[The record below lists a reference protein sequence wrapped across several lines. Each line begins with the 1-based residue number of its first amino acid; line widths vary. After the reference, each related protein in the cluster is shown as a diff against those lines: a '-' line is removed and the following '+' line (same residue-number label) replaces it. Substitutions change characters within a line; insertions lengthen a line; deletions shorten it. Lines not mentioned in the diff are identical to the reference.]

1 MLVAKHLT
9 KVFGEFRAVEDVS
22 FEVQQGQCIGL
33 LGLNGAGK
41 TTLLRM
47 LACLLSPTSGTALVD
62 GADVGEDGLKV
73 RERIGFLPEVPP
85 LYGEMSVGRF
95 LAFVARLRRVPPA
108 LVEARVKEAVERCQL
123 DGVVEQTIETLSY
136 GFRKRVG
143 IAQAIVHQP
152 PLVLLDEPIAG
163 LDPKQI
169 VEMRELVKRLRGAHT
184 LVLSSHILTE
194 ISQTCDRILVMHKG
208 RIAAQGRE
216 DELTPKAH
224 LGVRVR
230 VLGAREKLVAALGG
244 VAGLERVEV
253 AEAGAGGVVE
263 ARLECREDVRPS
275 VAAAV
280 VGAGLGLLELG
291 ESELALESVFLT
303 LIGSREART

>member
-1 MLVAKHLT
+1 LLEAKHLT
-9 KVFGEFRAVEDVS
+9 KIYGDFRAVEDVS
-22 FEVQQGQCIGL
+22 FDVAKGQCIGL

-47 LACLLSPTSGTALVD
+47 LACLLSPTSGTALV
-62 GADVGEDGLKV
+62 GGKDVGEDSLGV
-73 RERIGFLPEVPP
+73 RESIGFLPETPP
-85 LYGEMSVGRF
+85 LYGEMQVGRF
-95 LAFVARLRRVPPA
+95 LAFVARLRRVPAA
-108 LVEARVKEAVERCQL
+108 LVEARVNEAVCRCQL
-123 DGVVEQTIETLSY
+123 DGVVEQTIETLSF

-152 PLVLLDEPIAG
+152 PVVLLDEPIAG

-169 VEMRELVKRLRGAHT
+169 VEMRELVKRLHGEHT
-184 LVLSSHILTE
+184 ILLSSHILTE

-208 RIAAQGRE
+208 RIAAQGSE

-230 VLGAREKLVAALGG
+230 ALGTREKLAAALQG
-244 VAGLERVEV
+244 VPGLERVEV
-253 AEAGAGGVVE
+253 APAAGDVVE
-263 ARLECREDVRPS
+263 ARLECREDVRPA

-280 VGAGLGLLELG
+280 IGAGLGLLELG
-291 ESELALESVFLT
+291 ASELALESVFLT
-303 LIGSREART
+303 LIGSREARR

>member
-1 MLVAKHLT
+1 LLVAKHLT
-9 KVFGEFRAVEDVS
+9 KVFGDFRAVDDVS
-22 FEVQQGQCIGL
+22 FEIERGQCIGL

-47 LACLLSPTSGTALVD
+47 LACLLSPSSGTALV
-62 GADVGEDGLKV
+62 GGRDVSEDSLGV
-73 RERIGFLPEVPP
+73 REGIGFLPEVPP

-95 LAFVARLRRVPPA
+95 LAFVARLRRVPA
-108 LVEARVKEAVERCQL
+108 AQVEARVKQAVERCQL
-123 DGVVEQTIETLSY
+123 DGVVDQTIETLSF

-152 PLVLLDEPIAG
+152 PVVLLDEPIAG

-169 VEMRELVKRLRGAHT
+169 VEMRELVKRLHGDHT
-184 LVLSSHILTE
+184 ILLSSHILTE

-208 RIAAQGRE
+208 RIAAQGSE
-216 DELTPKAH
+216 DELIPKAH

-230 VLGAREKLVAALGG
+230 ALGSRDKLAAALQG
-244 VAGLERVEV
+244 VPGLERVEV
-253 AEAGAGGVVE
+253 APAAGEVVE
-263 ARLECREDVRPS
+263 ARLECREDVRPA

-280 VGAGLGLLELG
+280 IGAGLGLLELG
-291 ESELALESVFLT
+291 ESELALESLFLT
-303 LIGSREART
+303 LIGSREARK